1 MQTEIHP
8 LILNNLLFS
17 SFRMLQELSDK
28 KTLRDETT
36 AQLKVHW
43 QIPRVL
49 IQFLEPKYDHDVW
62 VSIVTSAITSNMKRH
77 PSPYQDRNLFFV
89 AKGMTS
95 STTNWWNRS

>member
-36 AQLKVHW
+36 AQLKVH
-43 QIPRVL
+43 
-49 IQFLEPKYDHDVW
+49 
-62 VSIVTSAITSNMKRH
+62 
-77 PSPYQDRNLFFV
+77 
-89 AKGMTS
+89 
-95 STTNWWNRS
+95 